1 MQAAGRATD
10 SSWKPGVTIRGQ
22 DLADRFSNTGDGRV
36 TLGLIGPVDGDWT
49 VTRGAG
55 FNHTLE
61 SNVQRQ
67 MYPDN
72 FNCAGSWKDSS
83 FAKRGR
89 ASERPCHPSL
99 WPVDDVRNHRTWVRQ
114 KGVTVGDFRR
124 SAIPGYKGYI
134 PGKKAESVFGETV
147 RVANAVATGLTP
159 VGAKTE
165 VETAVPYV
173 DLTQGIRSFKT
184 CLDWPLP
191 GKQSPLYP
199 DMNNS
204 VNYGPDRDAKLAK
217 GYTSNTNMVKDHE
230 IPPAMTRSFS
240 SPCSLDSKAFPGYS
254 GYIPQRL
261 SEAAH
266 LDWRTPQA
274 AQVNDAVPNSY
285 GRALA
290 GWSPFVPGRVAETVH
305 GHIGM
310 ANTWKSMATREYFD
324 TYHAEKPQFPRG
336 MSEPVPNPYVGPY
349 EDLNLS
355 KARQSGAPTMPSS
368 GPTPRAD
375 HADDRPMM
383 TLHTLY

>member
-1 MQAAGRATD
+1 MFG
-10 SSWKPGVTIRGQ
+10 
-22 DLADRFSNTGDGRV
+22 LALT
-36 TLGLIGPVDGDWT
+36 W
-49 VTRGAG
+49 
-55 FNHTLE
+55 E
-61 SNVQRQ
+61 
-67 MYPDN
+67 
-72 FNCAGSWKDSS
+72 
-83 FAKRGR
+83 AKRAVSGHEQLR
-89 ASERPCHPSL
+89 ELRPGPGGKARQRVHVYHEYGEGPRDSAR
-99 WPVDDVRNHRTWVRQ
+99 DD
-114 KGVTVGDFRR
+114 
-124 SAIPGYKGYI
+124 
-134 PGKKAESVFGETV
+134 AE
-147 RVANAVATGLTP
+147 L
-159 VGAKTE
+159 
-165 VETAVPYV
+165 
-173 DLTQGIRSFKT
+173 L
-184 CLDWPLP
+184 
-191 GKQSPLYP
+191 
-199 DMNNS
+199 
-204 VNYGPDRDAKLAK
+204 
-217 GYTSNTNMVKDHE
+217 
-230 IPPAMTRSFS
+230 
-240 SPCSLDSKAFPGYS
+240 SPCSLDAKAFPGYS
-254 GYIPQRL
+254 GYIPQRI
-261 SEAAH
+261 SETAH